1 VRTVL
6 ITGAARRVGRAIA
19 LDLAARGDFVALHF
33 NRSAGDAEAVAGE
46 IRSGGGR
53 CGIVQADL
61 HDRAQVQ
68 DLLPRCHAL
77 FGRIDTLVN
86 NASSYHFDTLA
97 TLNSNDWDENLRTN
111 LEAPV
116 FLTQAFQA
124 CDPGPNGAVVNM
136 LDFKVANLN
145 PDHFSYTVAKVALA
159 GFTRLAAM
167 AFRGAIRVNG
177 VAPGLTLRSGRQ
189 NDEQFSRA
197 WSMTPLGRG
206 PTVDELTGAVRFA
219 LDMPALNGQTL
230 YLDGGASL
238 RPRARDISVDPAAL
252 QAAG

>member
-19 LDLAARGDFVALHF
+19 LDLAARGDFIVLHY
-33 NRSAGDAEAVAGE
+33 NRSAGDAEAVARE
-46 IRSGGGR
+46 IRGDGGR
-53 CGIVQADL
+53 CGVVQADL
-61 HDRAQVQ
+61 LDREQVQ
-68 DLLPRCHAL
+68 GLVARCTAE

-97 TLNSNDWDENLRTN
+97 TLSSTHWDENLRTN

-124 CDPGPNGAVVNM
+124 CDPGPDGAVVNL

-167 AFRGAIRVNG
+167 AFRGAIRVNAI
-177 VAPGLTLRSGRQ
+177 APGLTLRSGRQ

-197 WSMTPLGRG
+197 WRMTPLGRG

-219 LDMPALNGQTL
+219 LDMRALNGQTI

-238 RPRARDISVDPAAL
+238 KPRARDISVDPIAL
-252 QAAG
+252 GQH